1 MKKTIAFVILAMTVT
16 ILLVL
21 IMNLHS
27 SPEEIVIGAAL
38 PLSGDGAPYGEAA
51 MNAIT
56 LAVDKFNEQGGI
68 NGKNIRVVY
77 EDTKL
82 SPVESLN
89 AVRKLISINK
99 VPVIIGPM
107 SSSEVETVLPFAEQK
122 NVIIVSPAATDH
134 KLSGRSKF
142 FFRTIVHDTYE
153 GQVMADFIYNKLG
166 IKELM
171 VFHMKSAGP
180 EGMSVSLMENFE
192 RLGGRITLI
201 ETFEQDATDFRTQ
214 LTKIKGNDA
223 DAVFFAG
230 FAKETGRMLLQAKE
244 LGLNKQIFA
253 HQTAESPEVIDI
265 AGGAANGVIFASSQL
280 PPEES
285 KTIKLFHDSYQSKF
299 GTEPQ
304 NYAANT
310 YDAAMIV
317 LTSIKKYGYNY
328 KEILKG
334 LNELQNYEGASGNF
348 TITDSGDV
356 IGPMT
361 IKKIDGN
368 KVLLYE

>member
-27 SPEEIVIGAAL
+27 SPDEIVIGAAL

-56 LAVDKFNEQGGI
+56 LAVNKFNEQGGI
-68 NGKNIRVVY
+68 NGKNVRVVY

-82 SPVESLN
+82 SPLESLN

-99 VPVIIGPM
+99 VPVVIGPM
-107 SSSEVETVLPFAEQK
+107 SSSEVETVLPFAEKK

-134 KLSGRSKF
+134 KLSGRSEF

-166 IKELM
+166 IKKLI
-171 VFHMKSAGP
+171 VFYMKSAGP

-192 RLGGRITLI
+192 KLGGRITLI

-214 LTKIKGNDA
+214 LTKIKGNNA
-223 DAVFFAG
+223 DAIFFAG

-244 LGLNKQIFA
+244 LGLDKHIFA

-265 AGGAANGVIFASSQL
+265 AGEAANGVIFASSQL

-285 KTIKLFHDSYQSKF
+285 NAIKLFHDSYKAKF

-317 LTSIKKYGYNY
+317 LNSIKKYGYNY
-328 KEILKG
+328 KEILRG

-348 TITDSGDV
+348 TMTDGGDV
-356 IGPMT
+356 VGPMV
-361 IKKIDGN
+361 IKKIEGN
-368 KVLLYE
+368 RVVLYE